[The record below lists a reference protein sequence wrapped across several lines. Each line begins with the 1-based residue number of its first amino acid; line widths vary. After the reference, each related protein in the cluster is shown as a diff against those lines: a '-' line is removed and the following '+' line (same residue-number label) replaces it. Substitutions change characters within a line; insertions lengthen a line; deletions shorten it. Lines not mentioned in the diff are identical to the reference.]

1 MAIIMR
7 VCIMAFMRGSFIGI
21 VCGVCVVSSGFIVD
35 VCMVDVCVVDV
46 PLITRMCIRVMSI
59 GIMMRMSIRDD
70 VHVLLLC
77 TPMRKVCWRQDVAF
91 VLPSSPIK
99 VPGAIGCVL

>member
-1 MAIIMR
+1 
-7 VCIMAFMRGSFIGI
+7 
-21 VCGVCVVSSGFIVD
+21 
-35 VCMVDVCVVDV
+35 MVDVTELGSMAWELVVSCSIAMAV
-46 PLITRMCIRVMSI
+46 HMCIRVMSI
-59 GIMMRMSIRDD
+59 GMRMPIRDD